1 MHRTDVPSRTSRKS
15 LAMWL
20 VSSLALAACGEGLEA
35 SGASAPELKTGQQ
48 EQAKVAE
55 RRIILYRTPAGELY
69 FTTPNGK
76 QVLVAARAS
85 TPVYSPDNRHAAFS
99 KLPDTWNVGDPV
111 TSAELHVI
119 DLASGRV
126 TQVTSGNTDFAPVW
140 TPDGRYLL
148 FVSTTRAEQTSF
160 WRVKANGTGLELLSV
175 PQEDAGPQER
185 RIILYLAPPAA
196 ESEVQFGPLERRI
209 ILYKTVGA
217 QGHEI
222 VVATFKP
229 NFEVE
234 SATNLGP
241 GENPRWSSEGT
252 VLFERSGA
260 EVEVSV
266 E

>member
-1 MHRTDVPSRTSRKS
+1 
-15 LAMWL
+15 MWL

-35 SGASAPELKTGQQ
+35 SDASAPELKADTQA
-48 EQAKVAE
+48 QAKVAE

-69 FTTPNGK
+69 TTLPNGK

-85 TPVYSPDNRHAAFS
+85 VPVYSPDNQRAAFS

-119 DLASGRV
+119 DLGSGRAV
-126 TQVTSGNTDFAPVW
+126 QVTGGNADFAPVW
-140 TPDGRYLL
+140 TPDNRFLL
-148 FVSTTRAEQTSF
+148 FVSSTRAAETSF
-160 WRVKANGTGLELLSV
+160 WRVRANGTDLERLSV

-185 RIILYLAPPAA
+185 RIILYLAPPTADSA
-196 ESEVQFGPLERRI
+196 VQFGPLERRI

-241 GENPRWSSEGT
+241 GEDPSWSNEGT
-252 VLFERSGA
+252 VRFVRDGVT
-260 EVEVSV
+260 VEVSV